1 MTKNELTSNSLKDLY
16 FKVIAAEVKKE
27 FNLKNINQV
36 PKLRKIVLNTGIGRN
51 KDDKKFIETATNT
64 LRKISAQQPYYRKA
78 KKSIA
83 AFKLREGN
91 IVGLSLTLRGDRMYQ
106 FLYRI
111 INIVLPRQKDFH
123 GVKIKAFD
131 KDGNYSLGFSEQ
143 SIFPELSFEETS
155 PVHGLQ
161 MNIVFSNPKKELTRA
176 VLSKFGLPFEKENK

>member
-1 MTKNELTSNSLKDLY
+1 MTKNDLRSDNLADLY
-16 FKVIAAEVKKE
+16 KTVVAPEVLKE
-27 FNLKNINQV
+27 FNLDNINQV
-36 PKLRKIVLNTGIGRN
+36 PKLRKIVLNIGIGRA

-64 LRKISAQQPYYRKA
+64 LRKITAQQPYYRKA

-91 IVGLSLTLRGDRMYQ
+91 IIGLSVTLRGARMYD

-111 INIVLPRQKDFH
+111 INIVIPRQKDFH

-131 KDGNYSLGFSEQ
+131 KDGNYSLGFDDQ
-143 SIFPELSFEETS
+143 SIFPELTFEETS

-161 MNIVFSNPKKELTRA
+161 INIVFSNPSKQLTKA